1 MAITHFWVEDGCIGF
16 GMSKT
21 NCPEVFKLDEELNL
35 ATVKKDINYAAFESK
50 IKQATMGCLVEFIKY
65 EDS

>member
-1 MAITHFWVEDGCIGF
+1 
-16 GMSKT
+16 MSKT